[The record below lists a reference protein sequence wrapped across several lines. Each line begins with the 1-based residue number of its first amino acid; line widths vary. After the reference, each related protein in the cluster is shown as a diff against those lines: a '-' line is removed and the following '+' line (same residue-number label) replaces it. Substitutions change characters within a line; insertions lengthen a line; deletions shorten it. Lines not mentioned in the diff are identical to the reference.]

1 MMGFLTKA
9 LDKNAMDA
17 TAMKTPHQFS
27 LLKVLAVC
35 LTFTLQYPVTAQT
48 TESNEQ
54 SFKFCMRTCASNSCS
69 GPASVVEKNCAR
81 KCSEQKNSVTP

>member
-9 LDKNAMDA
+9 LDKNAKNA
-17 TAMKTPHQFS
+17 TAMKTPPQFS
-27 LLKVLAVC
+27 LLKVLALC

-48 TESNEQ
+48 TESTDL

-81 KCSEQKNSVTP
+81 KCADQKISITP